1 VLSAF
6 IAALCVAVLYLGKR
20 WLEARSEAAEL
31 RTQVAFLKR
40 RLTQARH

>member
-1 VLSAF
+1 MLSAF

-20 WLEARSEAAEL
+20 WLEARSEVAEL

-40 RLTQARH
+40 RLTRARH

>member
-1 VLSAF
+1 MLSAS

-31 RTQVAFLKR
+31 RTQVAFLER
-40 RLTQARH
+40 RLAPTRR